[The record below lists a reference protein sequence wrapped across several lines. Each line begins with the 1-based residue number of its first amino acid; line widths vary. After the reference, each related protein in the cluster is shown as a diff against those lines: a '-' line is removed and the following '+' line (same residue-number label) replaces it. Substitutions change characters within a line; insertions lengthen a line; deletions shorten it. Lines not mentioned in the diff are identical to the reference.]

1 MVSRALALCHYRW
14 FFAEFNNAFDSG
26 DGALP
31 NIIAFIGASAQRG
44 NEVTGI
50 KLITDDTPI
59 VITLR
64 FYNYLRRYDKDLFF
78 HLQAVLS
85 DPKFDASPQTS
96 VALSLAFVDFL
107 EREKAFIETGFKYD
121 PEYKKLFADYLAR
134 READPACSY
143 SAFLQ

>member
-1 MVSRALALCHYRW
+1 M
-14 FFAEFNNAFDSG
+14 
-26 DGALP
+26 
-31 NIIAFIGASAQRG
+31 
-44 NEVTGI
+44 TGI

-59 VITLR
+59 VIALR

-107 EREKAFIETGFKYD
+107 EREKA
-121 PEYKKLFADYLAR
+121 LSR
-134 READPACSY
+134 RDLSTTLNIKSCLRTTWPGAKQIPPGSY

>member
-1 MVSRALALCHYRW
+1 MPLSGV
-14 FFAEFNNAFDSG
+14 FAEFNSAFDPRKGS
-26 DGALP
+26 LI
-31 NIIAFIGASAQRG
+31 NIIAFIEASSQRG

-59 VITLR
+59 VIALH

-78 HLQAVLS
+78 RLQAVLS
-85 DPKFDASPQTS
+85 DPKFDASPQAS

-134 READPACSY
+134 READPTWQ
-143 SAFLQ
+143 L

>member
-1 MVSRALALCHYRW
+1 MEIST
-14 FFAEFNNAFDSG
+14 
-26 DGALP
+26 
-31 NIIAFIGASAQRG
+31 QRG

-59 VITLR
+59 VIALR
-64 FYNYLRRYDKDLFF
+64 FYNHLRRHDKDLFF

-134 READPACSY
+134 READPAWQ
-143 SAFLQ
+143 L